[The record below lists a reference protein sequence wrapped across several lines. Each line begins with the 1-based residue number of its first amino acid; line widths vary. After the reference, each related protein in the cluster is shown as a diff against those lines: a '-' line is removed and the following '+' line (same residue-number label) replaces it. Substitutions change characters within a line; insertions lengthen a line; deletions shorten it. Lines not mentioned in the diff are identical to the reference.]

1 MARKRKRPAPS
12 AIGWAFFLLFF
23 LVTGLFALWAL
34 RPLKEKPRPA
44 PPEEVSRKRPPRSSK
59 PLPLKKPPQ
68 RKSTP
73 PGPKKPKET
82 SPKPIACIIIDDMGQ
97 NPRLERKF
105 FELGLVLNFSF
116 LPHAPFT
123 KRLATEAHAR
133 GFEVL
138 VHLPL
143 EARKTRDASA
153 FISLRM
159 GEVEVKRR
167 VREAVRLVPYA
178 IGINHHMGSA
188 FSAERTH
195 MRWVLEETKALG
207 LIYVDSRTT
216 PKTVVP
222 ELARALGLPFAE
234 RRVFLDHRRGTA
246 AVVKALDELIR
257 RAQKRGPTLAIG
269 HPHPDTLKALTL
281 RRPRL
286 TQEVSLVPLSVFVRK
301 VNAHDQRTPE
311 GL

>member
-1 MARKRKRPAPS
+1 MARKKRRPAPS
-12 AIGWAFFLLFF
+12 AVGWAFFLLFF
-23 LVTGLFALWAL
+23 LVTTLFALWVL
-34 RPLKEKPRPA
+34 RPLKERSTTSPSKI
-44 PPEEVSRKRPPRSSK
+44 PPKRPVKSLK
-59 PLPLKKPPQ
+59 PA
-68 RKSTP
+68 
-73 PGPKKPKET
+73 PKET
-82 SPKPIACIIIDDMGQ
+82 SQKRPEPQKRPKKSSPKPIVCIIIDDMGQ
-97 NPRLERKF
+97 NPGLERKF

-116 LPHAPFT
+116 LPQAPFT

-143 EARKTRDASA
+143 EAERVRDASA

-167 VREAVRLVPYA
+167 VREAVKLVPYA

-188 FSAERTH
+188 FSADKTH

-222 ELARALGLPFAE
+222 ELARTLRLPFAE
-234 RRVFLDHRRGTA
+234 RRVFLDHRRGA
-246 AVVKALDELIR
+246 KAVCKALDELIR
-257 RAQKRGPTLAIG
+257 RAKRRGPTLAIG
-269 HPHPDTLKALTL
+269 HPHPDTLKALRL
-281 RRPRL
+281 YRSRL
-286 TQEVSLVPLSVFVRK
+286 TQEVSLVPVSVFIRK
-301 VNAHDQRTPE
+301 VNAHDQRTPK